1 MADPLSDF
9 LSRAARCE
17 WRWGSADCFLF
28 MADWVLVVSG
38 RDPALAW
45 RGKYQTARGARMI
58 IVRAGGLEKLVE
70 KGLSGFGWRRTETPV
85 RGDIG
90 LVSAPI
96 PGCARDNENGKARRG
111 LCCAKS
117 LGGEAVRRPRHGRRR
132 IHTSCRV
139 DRSWLSSSAASF

>member
-1 MADPLSDF
+1 MADPLSEF

-96 PGCARDNENGKARRG
+96 PGARGIMKMAKLGAVCVAQNLWAVKPSDGRG
-111 LCCAKS
+111 MAAA
-117 LGGEAVRRPRHGRRR
+117 GFTPVAAWTAHG
-132 IHTSCRV
+132 
-139 DRSWLSSSAASF
+139 